1 MLVVPSHRR
10 RSSTLQVTNYHLY
23 LDKLPT
29 YQYFLV
35 MLPGSEPSEN
45 IWIFIYSIIPLQALE
60 ISPSLSVPHSAL
72 TEKKKVFEIGNKYRM
87 H

>member
-1 MLVVPSHRR
+1 
-10 RSSTLQVTNYHLY
+10 
-23 LDKLPT
+23 
-29 YQYFLV
+29 